1 MITTD
6 QFYLR
11 FIRKKIDLQCIM
23 LIVQC
28 HHLNLSIEILLVPL
42 LLASAVIINPTIQ
55 YKLVGIFPTT
65 SHEPQLNR

>member
-1 MITTD
+1 MVMTD

-28 HHLNLSIEILLVPL
+28 HRLNLSIEILLVRL
-42 LLASAVIINPTIQ
+42 LLASVVIINPTIQ
-55 YKLVGIFPTT
+55 YKLVGIFPTP